1 MRFIDEVKIE
11 VRAGNGGAGCVSFRR
26 EKYIPKGGPDGG
38 DGGRGGH
45 VILVASTRKNTL
57 QELYLRKRLM
67 AKNGQ
72 PGMGSDCH
80 GRNAEDIVIE
90 VPVGTIVKDEEGH
103 VLKDLSVA
111 DERYVL
117 ARGGEGGLGNAHFA
131 TSTNRAPRYAQ
142 PGGEG
147 ESGIRL
153 LELKIMAD
161 VGLAG
166 LPNAGKSTFL
176 SRISN
181 ARPKIADYPF
191 TTLAPSLGQVF
202 MDDGDGFVVADIP
215 GLIEGAHEGKGLGS
229 RFLRHLERT
238 AFILHLVDASCFEGK
253 SISEQVREIEHEL
266 QGYGSTVAEKPRIL
280 VLNKIDLL
288 DEQGIVAAMDEARS
302 FALPVHAIS
311 AVSGAGVQRL
321 LHEVYD
327 SLLQI
332 REYAATGKQ
341 TKEDSIDSGQE

>member
-45 VILVASTRKNTL
+45 VILVASTRRNTL

-80 GRNAEDIVIE
+80 GRNAEDIVVE

-103 VLKDLSVA
+103 VLKDMSVA
-111 DERYVL
+111 DERYIL

-142 PGGEG
+142 PGKEG

-166 LPNAGKSTFL
+166 LPNAGKSTLL

-215 GLIEGAHEGKGLGS
+215 GLIEGAHEGRGLGS

-253 SISEQVREIEHEL
+253 PISEQVREIEYEL
-266 QGYGSTVAEKPRIL
+266 QGYGPAVADKPRIL

-288 DEQGIVAAMDEARS
+288 DKQGVADAMDEARS
-302 FALPVHAIS
+302 FGLPVHAIS

-321 LHEVYD
+321 LHEVYG
-327 SLLQI
+327 SLLKI
-332 REYAATGKQ
+332 REQRSALMEG
-341 TKEDSIDSGQE
+341 DSIDSGQE